1 MTVQQATEAIGLIAG
16 FGLALAPVIFMAV
29 AMLRG
34 MLPARRARRVVLP
47 VAGTLIGWT
56 MAALVLAITGAE
68 VSTQTAALTLMAG
81 FFGFGSAAGLNAQQ
95 RQSQGDEG
103 RG

>member
-1 MTVQQATEAIGLIAG
+1 MGLVAG
-16 FGLALAPVIFMAV
+16 FGLVLSPVIFMAV

-68 VSTQTAALTLMAG
+68 ASTQTAALTLMAG

-95 RQSQGDEG
+95 RESGREDG